1 MEPIILLCGLQDIEP
16 GLEQSETFYSIT
28 YVVLFAGYSVA
39 AVSVGLL
46 FNHIPTWHLLFA
58 STLCHTIA
66 YLIYALAINGWMM
79 IVARALAG
87 LQLGAV
93 TSLAFSYWSFS
104 FVKYTENLK
113 ILGTFDEK
121 KAQKAKGYLFSTS
134 TFVNTGYALGLGKV
148 THAKTC
154 LSSHLDRLALS
165 Y

>member
-1 MEPIILLCGLQDIEP
+1 MQDIEP

-28 YVVLFAGYSVA
+28 YVVLFAGYSVS

-58 STLCHTIA
+58 STLCHTIG

-93 TSLAFSYWSFS
+93 ESLIFSYYSLSFI
-104 FVKYTENLK
+104 KYTENLK
-113 ILGTFDEK
+113 KIGIFDEK
-121 KAQKAKGYLFSTS
+121 KDHRAKGYLFSTS
-134 TFVNTGYALGLGKV
+134 NLGSILGYAFGSG
-148 THAKTC
+148 
-154 LSSHLDRLALS
+154 
-165 Y
+165 